1 MKTETHTGFNHESL
15 RSRTAMSHSL
25 PRQAPAV
32 ATMAELLSV
41 VRALLG
47 TSPISAVE
55 RAVLKGIAVSKDPAR
70 VRSFTDAIR
79 QGDDPLGAAY
89 CLLKCARDR
98 RPSGQTFTPDA
109 VVRGMLDWAARESG
123 TYARVVDPG
132 AGSGRF
138 TLAALHRF
146 PKARAIAVELDPV
159 LTLLLRANAA
169 VLGFTDRLDVAIADF
184 RRLSLPA
191 IKGKTLFIGN
201 PPYVRHHG
209 INTEWKNWYSDRL
222 KKLGHGNSQL
232 AGLHLHFFLK
242 VLELA
247 RKGDEGCFIT
257 AAEWLDVNYGKALR
271 DLLSNGLGGKA
282 VFAVAPELCVF
293 DDALV
298 SAAIACFAPGSLR
311 KSINFKRIKQVA
323 GLARLDGGRAVA
335 LATAH
340 KEHRWSPFLDTAK
353 RVQHKGFI
361 PLGDLFQVKRGQV
374 TGLNRIWV
382 AGASTPAVPRRF
394 LVPCITDSFDIS
406 DAPEHR
412 IASVDQLRRVI
423 DLPASLDGLPVDER
437 KAVDSFLKW
446 AEAEGAAAGYVA
458 QHRKP
463 WWRVNLKDPAPVVM
477 TYMGRRPPVFALNA
491 AGARLIN
498 VAHGLYLKQT
508 LSNEYLVALVRWLNA
523 NVTIAQGRAYA
534 GGLIKFEPS
543 EVMRLRIPPPS
554 ILVHEKNNNAR
565 FSETSQR
572 VDLR

>member
-1 MKTETHTGFNHESL
+1 
-15 RSRTAMSHSL
+15 MS
-25 PRQAPAV
+25 RQAPAV
-32 ATMAELLSV
+32 ATLTELLSV
-41 VRALLG
+41 ARALIG
-47 TSPISAVE
+47 TSPVSAVE
-55 RAVLKGIAVSKDPAR
+55 RAVLKGIAASKDLAK
-70 VRSFTDAIR
+70 VRSFANAIR
-79 QGDDPLGAAY
+79 QGEDPLGAAY
-89 CLLKCARDR
+89 CLLKCAEER
-98 RPSGQTFTPDA
+98 RPNGQTFTPDA

-132 AGSGRF
+132 AGSGKF
-138 TLAALHRF
+138 TLAALRRF
-146 PKARAIAVELDPV
+146 PKVRAVAVELDPV
-159 LTLLLRANAA
+159 LTLLLRANAK
-169 VLGFTDRLDVAIADF
+169 VLGFTDRLDVVISDF
-184 RRLSLPA
+184 RKLSLPA

-209 INTEWKNWYSDRL
+209 ISTEWKNWYSDRL
-222 KKLGHGNSQL
+222 KQLGHGNSQL

-298 SAAIACFAPGSLR
+298 SAAIACFAPDSVR
-311 KSINFKRIKQVA
+311 KSISFKRIKRVA
-323 GLARLDGGRAVA
+323 DLARLDGGRAVA

-340 KEHRWSPFLDTAK
+340 KAYRWSPYFDAAK
-353 RVQHKGFI
+353 RVQQTGFI

-382 AGASTPAVPRRF
+382 AGASTPAVPGRF

-406 DAPEHR
+406 DAPEHC

-423 DLPASLDGLPVDER
+423 DLPASLDVLSADER

-446 AEAEGAAAGYVA
+446 AEAEGAAAGYIA

-463 WWRVNLKDPAPVVM
+463 WWKVGLKDPAPVVM
-477 TYMGRRPPVFALNA
+477 TYMGRRPPVFALNT

-498 VAHGLYLKQT
+498 VAHGLYLKQP

-543 EVMRLRIPPPS
+543 EVMRLQIPPPS
-554 ILVHEKNNNAR
+554 ILVPEKNNNAR
-565 FSETSQR
+565 ISETSQR